1 MKLTTTQ
8 ITKIEETL
16 VLNGLIYDDI
26 KLEVTD
32 HIASEI
38 EAEMNNNNIS
48 FEEAFKQAFENW
60 EEQLR
65 PSTSLWTGSKN
76 VAPRIVIQKLVF
88 DTRKQFL
95 VGLLFVFA
103 LSLSLS
109 FFLKSSKN
117 ENLIEIVRN
126 ILKGIYL
133 IEIVIIIASRYFVW
147 KSKLITSFKL
157 LSKNLNP
164 WAMVVL
170 LFFGIGF
177 MPLLPITENFKII
190 LVSSF
195 FASFYLF
202 WPISYAFLIYKH
214 FQFER
219 NLSISEL

>member
-1 MKLTTTQ
+1 M
-8 ITKIEETL
+8 EEKKTP
-16 VLNGLIYDDI
+16 
-26 KLEVTD
+26 
-32 HIASEI
+32 
-38 EAEMNNNNIS
+38 
-48 FEEAFKQAFENW
+48 FETAFKQAFENL
-60 EEQLR
+60 EVQLR
-65 PSTSLWTGSKN
+65 PSYSFWTGTKN
-76 VAPRIVIQKLVF
+76 VAPRIVIQKLLF

-103 LSLSLS
+103 LSLLFSIL
-109 FFLKSSKN
+109 LKNSKN
-117 ENLIEIVRN
+117 ENLIEIGRN
-126 ILKGIYL
+126 ILRGIYL

-157 LSKNLNP
+157 LSKNINP

-177 MPLLPITENFKII
+177 MPVLPITEDFKII

-219 NLSISEL
+219 KLSISKL